1 MYSRQIDY
9 FISVAEYLNFT
20 KAAKHHFMAQ
30 TAMSQQIRV
39 LEKKLGVD
47 LFIRNN
53 RSVQLTPAGRIF
65 LQEAKRIVAISDEA
79 IKKARHAASGFV
91 GTLKIGF
98 LGPNEKRFLPDL
110 VKKFRH
116 DYPNIILSFKQGN
129 AETIRSDLEHGL
141 LDIAFTMAFDL
152 DQTPG
157 LIWET
162 LYTDPICVIM
172 HRDHPLANEAK
183 INPVALAHEPF
194 VAMEHREY
202 PGAVERMIQFCITR
216 GFTPNI
222 VSQHAYLETVLLMVE
237 AGIGVT
243 LLPRFFDTYSNPN
256 LRFIDLA
263 GDTDYVYSVA
273 TWKKDYTNPSI
284 PIFLKELGITVADK
298 PTPKKKSRTENQKT
312 P

>member
-1 MYSRQIDY
+1 MYSRQLDY
-9 FISVAEYLNFT
+9 FISVAEYLSFT
-20 KAAKHHFMAQ
+20 KAAQHHFMAQ

-39 LEKKLGVD
+39 LENKIGVD

-65 LQEAKRIVAISDEA
+65 LQETKRIIAISEEA
-79 IKKARHAASGFV
+79 IKKAQLAASGFV
-91 GTLKIGF
+91 GSLKIGF

-110 VKKFRH
+110 IKNFRH

-157 LIWET
+157 LVWET
-162 LYTDPICVIM
+162 LYCDPICVIL
-172 HRDHPLANEAK
+172 HRDHPLANETK
-183 INPVALAHEPF
+183 ISPSALAHEPF

-202 PGAVERMIQFCITR
+202 PGAVERMIQFCIAR

-222 VSQHAYLETVLLMVE
+222 VSTNTYLETVLLMVE

-243 LLPRFFDTYSNPN
+243 LLPRFFDSYTNDN
-256 LRFIDLA
+256 IRFIDLA
-263 GDTDYVYSVA
+263 GDPDYVYSVA
-273 TWKKDYTNPSI
+273 CWKKNYCNPSI
-284 PIFLKELGITVADK
+284 PIFLKELGIPVETTTPASTKNK
-298 PTPKKKSRTENQKT
+298 PKER
-312 P
+312 